1 MAAVVTA
8 MAMAAMAMSPAVGL
22 AEAERMGMERMGMAR
37 MWMARMEAERM
48 GMARRS
54 RSPPRRPMSGGR
66 SIADPKR
73 LGALPNQR
81 RKPARALRRRGEIHE
96 SC

>member
-22 AEAERMGMERMGMAR
+22 AEAARMGMAR
-37 MWMARMEAERM
+37 MGMARMEAERM